1 MHTQPTHSTDRPKL
15 TPSEME
21 AFGREL
27 DAIRQRAI
35 DDRGEE
41 DRAHIDRIIAI
52 ANTSEAA
59 GRLLLHFGI
68 DPLSFA
74 LGTGALTLAKI
85 LENMEIGHNVMH
97 GQYDFTRD
105 PELDSH
111 RYDWDLVSP
120 AAGWRHSH
128 NFEHH
133 TFTNVLGKDRDVG
146 YNLVRVSAEQRWNPA
161 YLVQPL
167 SALWLALNF
176 QWGVALHD
184 LKLEE
189 LRTGESTP
197 AEVLERAEPFA
208 RKAAWQVAKD
218 YLFYPAL
225 AGLNAPRVWLGNLI
239 ANGGR
244 NVWAFA
250 VIFCGHFPE
259 GAEVFDEASIENE
272 TRGEWYLRQISG
284 SANIEG
290 SRWLHVL
297 TGHLSHQ
304 IEHHLFPAVPA
315 WRYPQ
320 MAREVRA
327 LCERYELPYNTGSLG
342 AQFRSVVGKLL
353 KHALP
358 TKPARRRTK
367 ATPAKAEPVAEPTAA
382 EPTRPARA
390 LAA

>member
-1 MHTQPTHSTDRPKL
+1 MTQSHPKL
-15 TPSEME
+15 TPSEIE
-21 AFGREL
+21 TFGREL

-35 DDRGEE
+35 DDLGER
-41 DRAHIDRIIAI
+41 DRTHIDRIIQI
-52 ANTSEAA
+52 ASTSEVA

-68 DPLSFA
+68 DPISFA

-97 GQYDFTRD
+97 GQYDWTRD

-111 RYDWDLVSP
+111 RYEWDSVSP

-161 YLVQPL
+161 YLVQPI
-167 SALWLALNF
+167 SALWLALTF

-189 LRTGESTP
+189 LKTGQSTP
-197 AEVLERAEPFA
+197 AEVLERAKPFL

-218 YLFYPAL
+218 YAFYPAL
-225 AGLNAPRVWLGNLI
+225 AGLNAPRVLLGNLI
-239 ANGGR
+239 ANAGR

-250 VIFCGHFPE
+250 VIFCGHFPD
-259 GAEVFDEASIENE
+259 GAEVFDEKSIEGE
-272 TRGEWYLRQISG
+272 SRGQWYLRQISG

-290 SRWLHVL
+290 GRWMHIL

-315 WRYPQ
+315 WRYPA
-320 MAREVRA
+320 MAVEVRA
-327 LCERYELPYNTGSLG
+327 LCERYGLPYNTGSFG
-342 AQFRSVVGKLL
+342 AQLESVARKLL
-353 KHALP
+353 RHALP
-358 TKPARRRTK
+358 TKPKPLAEVTSMP
-367 ATPAKAEPVAEPTAA
+367 TPANQKQ
-382 EPTRPARA
+382 RP

>member
-1 MHTQPTHSTDRPKL
+1 MTTHL
-15 TPSEME
+15 TPEEIE

-27 DAIRQRAI
+27 DAIR
-35 DDRGEE
+35 DRQLADLGEA
-41 DRAHIDRIIAI
+41 DRAHIDRIIDI
-52 ANTSEAA
+52 AQTSEAA

-68 DPLSFA
+68 DPISFV

-97 GQYDFTRD
+97 GQYDWTHD
-105 PELDSH
+105 PALDSH
-111 RYDWDLVSP
+111 RYEWDSVSP

-133 TFTNVLGKDRDVG
+133 TFTNVLGMDRDVG

-167 SALWLALNF
+167 SAIGLALTF

-197 AEVLERAEPFA
+197 AEVLERAKPFL

-218 YLFYPAL
+218 YALYPAL
-225 AGLNAPRVWLGNLI
+225 AGLNAPRVFAGNLL
-239 ANGGR
+239 ANVGR

-259 GAEVFDEASIENE
+259 GAEFFDRESLEDE
-272 TRGEWYLRQISG
+272 SRGQWYLRQVLG

-290 SRWLHVL
+290 STFMHVM

-304 IEHHLFPAVPA
+304 IEHHLFPAIPA
-315 WRYPQ
+315 WRYPA

-327 LCERYELPYNTGSLG
+327 LCERYDLPYNTGTLG
-342 AQFRSVVGKLL
+342 QQLKSVAGKLL
-353 KHALP
+353 RFSLP
-358 TKPARRRTK
+358 SKAKAKAKAKTQPARVERT
-367 ATPAKAEPVAEPTAA
+367 AELAA
-382 EPTRPARA
+382 PPA